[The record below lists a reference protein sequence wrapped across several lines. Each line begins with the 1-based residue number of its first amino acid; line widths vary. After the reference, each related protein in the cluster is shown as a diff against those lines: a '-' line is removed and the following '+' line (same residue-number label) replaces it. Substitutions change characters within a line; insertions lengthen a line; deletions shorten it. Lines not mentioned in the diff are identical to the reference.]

1 MQRETTP
8 DLDVDVELTRLVR
21 QIRARS
27 LRTLGTIHPRLDY
40 STFVLLLAI
49 IDEPGGARASDLAE
63 AMQVHKSTVSR
74 AVRSLTDMGLVDRA
88 PDPDDGRSQVL
99 TPTPEARERV
109 AAYRAKAH
117 EVVAAGLAD
126 WDQDDLRTLA
136 TLLGR
141 LNGIFTGMD

>member
-1 MQRETTP
+1 MDRETTP

-27 LRTLGTIHPRLDY
+27 LRTLGTIHPQLDY

-49 IDEPGGARASDLAE
+49 IDVPGGARASDLAD

-99 TPTPEARERV
+99 TPTPLAHERV
-109 AAYRAKAH
+109 SAYRARAH
-117 EVVAAGLAD
+117 EQVAAGLKG
-126 WDQDDLRTLA
+126 WEQSDLRTLA
-136 TLLGR
+136 RLLGR
-141 LNGIFTGMD
+141 LNDVFAAID

>member
-1 MQRETTP
+1 MHRETTP

-27 LRTLGTIHPRLDY
+27 LRTLETIHPRLDY

-49 IDEPGGARASDLAE
+49 VDEPGGARASDLAE

-99 TPTPEARERV
+99 TPTPVARARV
-109 AAYRAKAH
+109 DAYRARAH
-117 EVVAAGLAD
+117 QAVAAGLAD

-141 LNGIFTGMD
+141 LNGIFAGMD